1 MRGEARGELSTRI
14 DNNGPNAETTIA
26 LEISS
31 HNAAVAAA
39 AAAAAPTGNTSEIK
53 DAGTSMPP
61 NDVGLHVGGPSDE
74 VDGLI

>member
-1 MRGEARGELSTRI
+1 MKEQQANANHVSTRI

-26 LEISS
+26 SEISS

-39 AAAAAPTGNTSEIK
+39 AAAAAPGNTSEIK
-53 DAGTSMPP
+53 GAGTSTPP
-61 NDVGLHVGGPSDE
+61 NDVGLGGPSDE